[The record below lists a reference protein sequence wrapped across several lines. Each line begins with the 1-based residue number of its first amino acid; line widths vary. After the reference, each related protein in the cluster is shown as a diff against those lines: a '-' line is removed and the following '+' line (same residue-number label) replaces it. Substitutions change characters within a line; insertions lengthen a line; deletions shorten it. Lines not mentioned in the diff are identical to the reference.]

1 MKSKAA
7 IANHPIHP
15 ALVVVPIGAFFLAL
29 VGDTAHTISAL
40 DFWYRFSEVCLG
52 VGVLSGLAAAIPGFV
67 DYFGVDMG
75 ATAGRLATKH
85 MLINVSGIVLY
96 GINFLLRR
104 NDAALH
110 TPRWPLV
117 FGLEILTF
125 GALGVSGW
133 IGGELVFEHRVGVV
147 EPAQHFQ
154 KPPASGRRSRR
165 AVKAS

>member
-1 MKSKAA
+1 VKSKAA
-7 IANHPIHP
+7 IGNHPIHP
-15 ALVVVPIGAFFLAL
+15 ALVVLPIGAFFLAL
-29 VGDTAHTISAL
+29 VGDTAHTITAL

-52 VGVLSGLAAAIPGFV
+52 VGVLTGLAAAIAGFV

-75 ATAGRLATKH
+75 AAAGRLATRH
-85 MLINVSGIVLY
+85 MLINVTGIVLY

-125 GALGVSGW
+125 AALGVSGW
-133 IGGELVFEHRVGVV
+133 LGGELVFEHRVGVV

-165 AVKAS
+165 TVKAS